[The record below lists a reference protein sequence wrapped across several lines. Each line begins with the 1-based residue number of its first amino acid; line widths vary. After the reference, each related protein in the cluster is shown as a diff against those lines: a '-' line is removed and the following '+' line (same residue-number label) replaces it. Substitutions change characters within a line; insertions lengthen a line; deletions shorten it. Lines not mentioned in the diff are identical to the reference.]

1 MNSNLKKTLTEIPG
15 TNQTMGQLI
24 QLLELPDNQFNAVY
38 PKMKKELERAF
49 GSNAVRKEILA
60 QLTLSPIEDL
70 QGELTGIEKMI
81 AEINKDDSLSA
92 NKKDILTGILS
103 QSASLISSVVKIPRE
118 LIDVKVQKIHE
129 DAVIPEYAHV
139 TDAGADIYAI
149 EDMAVKP
156 HTTVLV
162 RTGLKVAIPTG
173 YEIQIRPRSGM
184 SLKTTM
190 RIANTP
196 GTIDAGY
203 RGEVCVIMENTG
215 NLTYNISKGDKV
227 AQMVIAPVPMI
238 NWIET
243 NELDNTDRGEGGFGS
258 TDQE

>member
-1 MNSNLKKTLTEIPG
+1 M
-15 TNQTMGQLI
+15 
-24 QLLELPDNQFNAVY
+24 
-38 PKMKKELERAF
+38 
-49 GSNAVRKEILA
+49 
-60 QLTLSPIEDL
+60 IE
-70 QGELTGIEKMI
+70 
-81 AEINKDDSLSA
+81 EINQDDSLSA

-118 LIDVKVQKIHE
+118 LVDVKVQKIHE

-227 AQMVIAPVPMI
+227 AQMVITPVPMI

>member
-15 TNQTMGQLI
+15 TDQTMGQLI

-60 QLTLSPIEDL
+60 QLALSPIEDL
-70 QGELTGIEKMI
+70 QGELTGIGKMI
-81 AEINKDDSLSA
+81 EEINQDDSLSA

-118 LIDVKVQKIHE
+118 LVDVKVQKIHE

-149 EDMAVKP
+149 ED
-156 HTTVLV
+156 LV

-227 AQMVIAPVPMI
+227 AQMVITPVPMI

>member
-1 MNSNLKKTLTEIPG
+1 MNSNLKKTLTEMPG
-15 TNQTMGQLI
+15 TDQTMGQLI

-38 PKMKKELERAF
+38 PKMKKELEKAF

-60 QLTLSPIEDL
+60 QLALSPVENL
-70 QGELTGIEKMI
+70 QGELEGVEKMI
-81 AEINKDDSLSA
+81 AEINQDDSLSA

-129 DAVIPEYAHV
+129 DAIIPEYAHV
-139 TDAGADIYAI
+139 ADAGADICAI
-149 EDMAVKP
+149 EDIAVKP

-190 RIANTP
+190 RVANTP

-215 NLTYNISKGDKV
+215 NLTYNISKGDRV
-227 AQMVIAPVPMI
+227 AQMVIMPVPMI

>member
-1 MNSNLKKTLTEIPG
+1 MNSNLKKTLIEMPG
-15 TNQTMGQLI
+15 TAQAMEQLI
-24 QLLELPDNQFNAVY
+24 QLLELPDNQFNAIY
-38 PKMKKELERAF
+38 PNMKKELGKAF

-60 QLTLSPIEDL
+60 QLALSPVEDL
-70 QGELTGIEKMI
+70 QGELEGIEKMI
-81 AEINKDDSLSA
+81 AEINQDDSLSA
-92 NKKDILTGILS
+92 NKKDILTSILS
-103 QSASLISSVVKIPRE
+103 QSASLVSSVVKVPRE
-118 LIDVKVQKIHE
+118 LVDVKVQKIHE

-149 EDMAVKP
+149 EDVAVKP
-156 HTTVLV
+156 HTTVLIK
-162 RTGLKVAIPTG
+162 TGLKVAIPTG

-190 RIANTP
+190 RVANAP

-227 AQMVIAPVPMI
+227 AQMVIMPVPMI

-243 NELDNTDRGEGGFGS
+243 NELDDTDRGEGGFGS

>member
-1 MNSNLKKTLTEIPG
+1 MKIKLIKYNENLKYA
-15 TNQTMGQLI
+15 N
-24 QLLELPDNQFNAVY
+24 
-38 PKMKKELERAF
+38 RAHF
-49 GSNAVRKEILA
+49 
-60 QLTLSPIEDL
+60 D
-70 QGELTGIEKMI
+70 
-81 AEINKDDSLSA
+81 
-92 NKKDILTGILS
+92 
-103 QSASLISSVVKIPRE
+103 
-118 LIDVKVQKIHE
+118 
-129 DAVIPEYAHV
+129 
-139 TDAGADIYAI
+139 DAGADIYAI

-227 AQMVIAPVPMI
+227 AQMVIMPVPMI

-243 NELDNTDRGEGGFGS
+243 NELDNADRGEGGFGS

>member
-1 MNSNLKKTLTEIPG
+1 MNNNIKEILNNIPNANN
-15 TNQTMGQLI
+15 TVEQFI

-38 PKMKKELERAF
+38 PKMKRELEKAF
-49 GSNAVRKEILA
+49 SSNAIRKEILA
-60 QLTLSPIEDL
+60 QLALTPVENLQEELVGMKKIITEISADDTLS
-70 QGELTGIEKMI
+70 K
-81 AEINKDDSLSA
+81 
-92 NKKDILTGILS
+92 NKKDLLITSLS
-103 QSASLISSVVKIPRE
+103 QSANLLSSVVRIPRE
-118 LIDVKVQKIHE
+118 MVDVKVQKIHE

-149 EDMAVKP
+149 EDVAVKP
-156 HTTVLV
+156 HTTVLI
-162 RTGLKVAIPTG
+162 RTGLKVAIPIG

-190 RIANTP
+190 RVANTP

-203 RGEVCVIMENTG
+203 RGEICVIMENTG

-227 AQMVIAPVPMI
+227 AQMVIMPVPMI

>member
-1 MNSNLKKTLTEIPG
+1 MNSNIKKTLTNMPG
-15 TNQTMGQLI
+15 ANDTMGQFI
-24 QLLELPDNQFNAVY
+24 QLLELPDNQFDAVY
-38 PKMKKELERAF
+38 PKMKKELEKAF
-49 GSNAVRKEILA
+49 SSNAVRKDILA
-60 QLTLSPIEDL
+60 QLALSPVENL
-70 QGELTGIEKMI
+70 QEELAGVEKMI
-81 AEINKDDSLSA
+81 TEINEDDALSE
-92 NKKDILTGILS
+92 NKKNLLITTLS
-103 QSASLISSVVKIPRE
+103 QSANLISSVVRVPRE
-118 LIDVKVQKIHE
+118 MVDVKVQKIHK
-129 DAVIPEYAHV
+129 DAIIPEYAHV
-139 TDAGADIYAI
+139 TDAGADIYAV

-162 RTGLKVAIPTG
+162 KTGLKVAIPTG

-184 SLKTTM
+184 SLKTSM

-215 NLTYNISKGDKV
+215 NLTYNISKGDRV
-227 AQMVIAPVPMI
+227 AQMIIMPVPMI

-243 NELDNTDRGEGGFGS
+243 NELDDTDRGEGGFGS

>member
-1 MNSNLKKTLTEIPG
+1 MNNSLKKALIDVPG
-15 TNQTMGQLI
+15 ASQTMEQLI
-24 QLLELPDNQFNAVY
+24 QLLELPDNQFNVVY
-38 PKMKKELERAF
+38 PKMKKELEKAF
-49 GSNAVRKEILA
+49 GSNAIRKEILT
-60 QLTLSPIEDL
+60 QLALSPIEDL
-70 QGELTGIEKMI
+70 QGELEGIEKMI
-81 AEINKDDSLSA
+81 AKINQDDSLSV
-92 NKKDILTGILS
+92 NKKDILAGILS
-103 QSASLISSVVKIPRE
+103 QSASLLSSVVKIPRE

-129 DAVIPEYAHV
+129 DAVIPEYAHA

-149 EDMAVKP
+149 EDIAVKP

-190 RIANTP
+190 RVANTP
-196 GTIDAGY
+196 GTIDADY

-227 AQMVIAPVPMI
+227 AQMVIMPVPMI

>member
-1 MNSNLKKTLTEIPG
+1 MNNNLKKTLTEIPV
-15 TNQTMGQLI
+15 TDQTMEQLI
-24 QLLELPDNQFNAVY
+24 QLLELPDSQFNVVY
-38 PKMKKELERAF
+38 PKMKMELEKAF
-49 GSNAVRKEILA
+49 RSNAVRKEILA
-60 QLTLSPIEDL
+60 QLALSPVEDL
-70 QGELTGIEKMI
+70 QGELEGVEKMI
-81 AEINKDDSLSA
+81 TEISQDDSLSS

-103 QSASLISSVVKIPRE
+103 QSASLISSVVQIPRE
-118 LIDVKVQKIHE
+118 LVDVKVQKIHK

-149 EDMAVKP
+149 EDMTVKP

-162 RTGLKVAIPTG
+162 KTGLKVAIPTG

-184 SLKTTM
+184 SFKTTM
-190 RIANTP
+190 RVANTP

-215 NLTYNISKGDKV
+215 NLTYNISKGDRV
-227 AQMVIAPVPMI
+227 AQMVIMPVPMI

-243 NELDNTDRGEGGFGS
+243 NELDNTDRGEGGIGS